1 MVEDKKVVVK
11 SEVENKNNMEVKK
24 MNKEVKM
31 IKKYVVEVDKRIIE
45 ECKGMKKDKEV
56 VKNRVLKRKL
66 EKIFKENF
74 EKEIGKREVEVKKI
88 FKCED
93 DRVIW
98 CELIE
103 EVNKGEERSY
113 KVEEIIIVMELV

>member
-31 IKKYVVEVDKRIIE
+31 IKKYVVEVDKKIID

-66 EKIFKENF
+66 EKIFKESF

-103 EVNKGEERSY
+103 EINKGEERSY

>member
-1 MVEDKKVVVK
+1 MVLSRIEIK
-11 SEVENKNNMEVKK
+11 NKNNMGVKK

-31 IKKYVVEVDKRIIE
+31 IKKYVVEVDKKIID

-66 EKIFKENF
+66 EKIFKESF

-103 EVNKGEERSY
+103 EVNKGGERSY
-113 KVEEIIIVMELV
+113 KMEEIIIVMELV

>member
-1 MVEDKKVVVK
+1 MEDKKVIVK

-31 IKKYVVEVDKRIIE
+31 IKKYVIEVDKKIID
-45 ECKGMKKDKEV
+45 ECKRMKKDKEV

-66 EKIFKENF
+66 EKIFKESF

-103 EVNKGEERSY
+103 EVNKGDGRSY